1 MLFVIIYC
9 ALYDFTPL
17 RLKSLGHFHPSTPQV
32 TKPPLRMVTFLTHFG
47 YLLSHIGYLLTVLV
61 TLPLLG

>member
-1 MLFVIIYC
+1 MLFVVIYTNQY
-9 ALYDFTPL
+9 ALCDFTPL
-17 RLKSLGHFHPSTPQV
+17 HLKSLGHFHPTTPPV

-47 YLLSHIGYLLTVLV
+47 YLLTVLV